1 MASIVKRKRSDGT
14 IAYRADIRIKRNG
27 AIVHQESRTFDR
39 ASLAKA
45 WGAKREIELQ
55 ETDVFGEAK
64 SVLIKTL
71 INQYKDRFA
80 HNYGRSK
87 NFDIRRLLTYDLA
100 ERDAYN
106 LNAKQLIQHCI
117 ERNREAKPQT
127 VQNDII
133 WLRTILRTMKDVDGH
148 EYSMDAFDNAATVL
162 RREKLIGK
170 SKQRTRRPTPQELW
184 RLSRYFG
191 RKKRRS
197 LVPMLHLMWFA
208 IYSARRDGEMCQL
221 LWKDNNDLHHTGMV
235 RDMKHPTLKSG
246 NHRRFKFSTSAWK
259 IVQRQPQINERIFPY
274 NSRTVSDYFAK
285 ACKIL
290 EINDLHWH
298 DLRHEAV
305 SRLFEAGLRIEQVQL
320 ISLHENWQ
328 TLKRYTNLRP
338 EDLDI

>member
-14 IAYRADIRIKRNG
+14 IAYRTDIRIKRNG
-27 AIVHQESRTFDR
+27 AVVHQESRTFDR

-55 ETDVFGEAK
+55 EIDVFGQAK

-71 INQYKDRFA
+71 INQYIDRFA

-87 NFDIRRLLTYDLA
+87 NFDIKRLLNYDLA
-100 ERDAYN
+100 ECDAYK

-148 EYSMDAFDNAATVL
+148 EYNIDAFETASVAL
-162 RREKLIGK
+162 RRENLIGK
-170 SKQRTRRPTPQELW
+170 SKQRTRRPTSQELW

-191 RKKRRS
+191 RKQRRS
-197 LVPMLHLMWFA
+197 SVPMLHLMWFA
-208 IYSARRDGEMCQL
+208 IYSVRRDAEMCQL
-221 LWKDNNDLHHTGMV
+221 FWKDNNDQHRTGMV

-246 NHRRFKFSTSAWK
+246 NHRRFKFTSSAWK
-259 IVQRQPQINERIFPY
+259 IVQRQSRSDERIFPY
-274 NSRTVSDYFAK
+274 NPRTVSSYFAK